1 VSWGIK
7 EDIENPGMDTSKFL
21 NVGGIV
27 FMITRVIIVYV
38 NTSVSSSTPQ
48 I

>member
-1 VSWGIK
+1 
-7 EDIENPGMDTSKFL
+7 MDMSKFP
-21 NVGGIV
+21 

-38 NTSVSSSTPQ
+38 NTSINSSTPQ

>member
-1 VSWGIK
+1 MEI
-7 EDIENPGMDTSKFL
+7 SKFP
-21 NVGGIV
+21 

>member
-1 VSWGIK
+1 
-7 EDIENPGMDTSKFL
+7 MDLSKFP
-21 NVGGIV
+21 

-38 NTSVSSSTPQ
+38 NTSINSSTPQ

>member
-1 VSWGIK
+1 
-7 EDIENPGMDTSKFL
+7 MDTSKFL

-38 NTSVSSSTPQ
+38 NTSINSSTPQ

>member
-1 VSWGIK
+1 LLVSWGIK
-7 EDIENPGMDTSKFL
+7 EDNENLGMDTSKFP
-21 NVGGIV
+21 